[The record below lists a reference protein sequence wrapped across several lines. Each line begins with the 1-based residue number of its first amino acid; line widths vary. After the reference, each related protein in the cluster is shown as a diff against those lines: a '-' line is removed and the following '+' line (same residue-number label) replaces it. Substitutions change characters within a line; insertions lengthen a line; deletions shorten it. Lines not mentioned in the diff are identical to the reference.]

1 MFVCTPAELYNIT
14 YIDVGKGVDIC
25 IDNVIRYF
33 PVARHLNES
42 NTAGLAG
49 KVPIV
54 TVFIVVNNNCV
65 AEVGAAPNVRKN
77 LLNVSPL
84 NTLMIPFIYKYMPS
98 SVDEFELDSKSSL
111 SYQTNVLLLGPERSG
126 KTTLASLLVKDIDP
140 DQVLFINVLKEQG
153 IQYYRNE
160 VKTFCQSTTNKKIIV
175 DGLDEMNE
183 QTQQIFLNY
192 METYAG
198 IQFIVTGSNP
208 QKIMES
214 IYSTCMVIRLKPVS
228 DAYLHAFV
236 DRVCAEENIH
246 ADPAAKEYLVSLTRP
261 SIRSMLNYLEKYKIL
276 GIPLTVA
283 HLQQTNTDI
292 PFTLLET
299 FFNAVQRGDKKE
311 AQCILSLYNDGY
323 SVMDTLDACY
333 EYVKVSTMP
342 DLSKYKYIK
351 IICKYIAIF
360 NMIHEHPLEL
370 FFFLEDCINIS
381 SDSRN

>member
-1 MFVCTPAELYNIT
+1 
-14 YIDVGKGVDIC
+14 
-25 IDNVIRYF
+25 
-33 PVARHLNES
+33 
-42 NTAGLAG
+42 
-49 KVPIV
+49 
-54 TVFIVVNNNCV
+54 
-65 AEVGAAPNVRKN
+65 
-77 LLNVSPL
+77 
-84 NTLMIPFIYKYMPS
+84 MIPFIYKYMPQ
-98 SVDEFELDSKSSL
+98 SVDEFEVDSKSSL

-192 METYAG
+192 METYAS
-198 IQFIVTGSNP
+198 IQFIVTGTNP

-214 IYSTCMVIRLKPVS
+214 IYSTCMVIRLKHVS
-228 DAYLHAFV
+228 DEYLYTFI
-236 DRVCAEENIH
+236 DRVCDQEEIVITKE
-246 ADPAAKEYLVSLTRP
+246 AKQYLVSLTRP
-261 SIRSMLNYLEKYKIL
+261 SIRSILNYLEKYKIL
-276 GIPLTVA
+276 GIPLTVT

-299 FFNAVQRGDKKE
+299 FFNAVQRSDKKE
-311 AQCILSLYNDGY
+311 AQCILSLYQDGY

-333 EYVKVSTMP
+333 EYVKVSTLP
-342 DLSKYKYIK
+342 DLFKYKYIK

-370 FFFLEDCINIS
+370 FFFMEDCINIS
-381 SDSRN
+381 NDSHN

>member
-1 MFVCTPAELYNIT
+1 
-14 YIDVGKGVDIC
+14 
-25 IDNVIRYF
+25 
-33 PVARHLNES
+33 
-42 NTAGLAG
+42 
-49 KVPIV
+49 
-54 TVFIVVNNNCV
+54 
-65 AEVGAAPNVRKN
+65 
-77 LLNVSPL
+77 
-84 NTLMIPFIYKYMPS
+84 MIPFIYKYMPKT
-98 SVDEFELDSKSSL
+98 VDEFELDSKSSL
-111 SYQTNVLLLGPERSG
+111 TYQTNVLLLGPERSG
-126 KTTLASLLVKDIDP
+126 KTTLASLLVKNIDP

-192 METYAG
+192 METYAS
-198 IQFIVTGSNP
+198 IQFILTGTNP

-228 DAYLHAFV
+228 DDYLYTFI
-236 DRVCAEENIH
+236 DRVCTQEDIQMEP
-246 ADPAAKEYLVSLTRP
+246 DAKEYLVSLTRP
-261 SIRSMLNYLEKYKIL
+261 SIRTILNYLEKYKIL
-276 GIPLTVA
+276 GIPITVA
-283 HLQQTNTDI
+283 HLKQTHTDI
-292 PFTLLET
+292 PFTLLDT
-299 FFNAVQRGDKKE
+299 FFTAVQQGDKKE
-311 AQCILSLYNDGY
+311 AQCILSLYQDGY

-333 EYVKVSTMP
+333 EYVKVSSMP

-381 SDSRN
+381 SDSRNEHTSQK

>member
-1 MFVCTPAELYNIT
+1 
-14 YIDVGKGVDIC
+14 
-25 IDNVIRYF
+25 
-33 PVARHLNES
+33 
-42 NTAGLAG
+42 
-49 KVPIV
+49 
-54 TVFIVVNNNCV
+54 
-65 AEVGAAPNVRKN
+65 
-77 LLNVSPL
+77 
-84 NTLMIPFIYKYMPS
+84 MPKT
-98 SVDEFELDSKSSL
+98 VDEFELDSKSSL

-192 METYAG
+192 METYAS
-198 IQFIVTGSNP
+198 IQFILTGTNP

-214 IYSTCMVIRLKPVS
+214 IYSTCMVIRLKHTS
-228 DAYLHAFV
+228 DEYLYSFI
-236 DRVCAEENIH
+236 DDVCVQEEIQM
-246 ADPAAKEYLVSLTRP
+246 DQDAKEYLVSLTRP
-261 SIRSMLNYLEKYKIL
+261 SIRTILNYLEKYKIL
-276 GIPLTVA
+276 GIPITIE
-283 HLQQTNTDI
+283 HLKQTHTDI
-292 PFTLLET
+292 PFTLLDT
-299 FFNAVQRGDKKE
+299 FFDAVKRSDKKE
-311 AQCILSLYNDGY
+311 AQCILSLYQDGY

-333 EYVKVSTMP
+333 DYVKVSAMP
-342 DLSKYKYIK
+342 DLFKYKYIK

-381 SDSRN
+381 SDSRNEHTSQK